1 MPTQTIQLASTTR
14 WNFFSG
20 TETVNSSSQNAY
32 QNVDNKPPIVKTPR
46 GKWRP
51 PTNYSREVFTGP
63 INLNISA
70 RVDFEY
76 DGRKFYVD
84 HRGPS
89 PQSVHGHVL
98 YSLPAFPGSLK
109 RRLEQ
114 KALAKVKDSDLNLAV
129 AFGERA
135 ATADLVANS
144 ARRIARGVRAARKLD
159 IRGVARALGC
169 SELPQGRRRRK
180 PSSRKRRR
188 EEAHNLWLEYQYGWK
203 PILSD
208 TFGAVDELHR
218 RDNRFKDRY
227 RCKCTASGSETS
239 YIYLPAQFEQTYPG
253 LLHVLFGTQTR
264 ERYRGYCR
272 LDWVLD
278 NPVKATLSEMG
289 ITNPALVA
297 WELVPFSFVVD
308 WFVPIGSYLNQLD
321 VGTGWTFKGGSFSTI
336 TRGWKRRHVQSIR
349 VASTSAWNQKPTW
362 SYSDPASTRMRMT
375 RATYSTPPFTWKPSF
390 DGDLTKGSRVANA
403 IALLTA
409 AFK

>member
-1 MPTQTIQLASTTR
+1 VNTQ
-14 WNFFSG
+14 SG
-20 TETVNSSSQNAY
+20 SKVAY
-32 QNVDNKPPIVKTPR
+32 SNTDNRPPLVKTAR

-51 PTNYSREVFTGP
+51 PTNYYREIYHGP
-63 INLNISA
+63 VSLNISA
-70 RVDFEY
+70 RVDFDY
-76 DGRKFYVD
+76 AGKKYY
-84 HRGPS
+84 HTHSGPEAGTPHS
-89 PQSVHGHVL
+89 WIL
-98 YSLPAFPGSLK
+98 YTLPAFPASLK

-159 IRGVARALGC
+159 VRGVARALGC
-169 SELPQGRRRRK
+169 SELPRRRRRKK

-208 TFGAVDELHR
+208 TFGAVEELNR
-218 RDNRFKDRY
+218 RDNRFEDRY
-227 RCKCTASGSETS
+227 RVSCKASGMETDELYTGPIFDNIQS
-239 YIYLPAQFEQTYPG
+239 GIMKIR
-253 LLHVLFGTQTR
+253 FGVR
-264 ERYRGYCR
+264 RRVRHRGYCR
-272 LDWVLD
+272 LDWVLE
-278 NPVKATLSEMG
+278 NPGAATLSELG

-321 VGTGWTFKGGSFSTI
+321 IGTGWSFKGGSFSTV
-336 TRGWKRRHVQSIR
+336 TRGWQQILVTGVRLDSVN
-349 VASTSAWNQKPTW
+349 AWNQKPTW
-362 SYSDPASTRMRMT
+362 SYSDRLSTRMRMNRT
-375 RATYSTPPFTWKPSF
+375 AYGSPPFSWKPSF